1 MDEHVVHTRY
11 EGLPGPISRPAAHQD
26 SFIHPQRFPPPPPPP
41 PHSLQLLLAMA
52 SNNRLAALALLLAL
66 LGCVAQ
72 TCQARPRSPAG
83 PLLNYDH
90 YRKTCKGAEKIV
102 RQVVREEI
110 KRNRGIG
117 AGLIRLFFHDCFVQV
132 YIEML
137 HRSICH
143 L

>member
-1 MDEHVVHTRY
+1 
-11 EGLPGPISRPAAHQD
+11 
-26 SFIHPQRFPPPPPPP
+26 
-41 PHSLQLLLAMA
+41 MA

-132 YIEML
+132 YIKVL
-137 HRSICH
+137 NSR